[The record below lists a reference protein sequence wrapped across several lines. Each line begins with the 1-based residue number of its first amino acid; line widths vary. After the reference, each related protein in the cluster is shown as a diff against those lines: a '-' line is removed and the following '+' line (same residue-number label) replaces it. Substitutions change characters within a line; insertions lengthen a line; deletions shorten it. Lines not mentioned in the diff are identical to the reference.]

1 MSQKRFNTPTAS
13 SSDEDEVETPIREG
27 EDSSSDEEDDVVS
40 SKNPSSAVMKKP
52 VVATEKK
59 VSDSESGSESDE
71 EETDSGSEEPVKK
84 DEFVTKPVKPV
95 TEPKYSVLKK
105 NQDSKNTLKN
115 SEKSVSKRFRETNE
129 AAAST
134 DVKRVKKVSGKEEK
148 KSGGGEET
156 KKAYF
161 QRVWTEDDEIA
172 VLQGLIDFRNDT
184 GVSPYDDTNR
194 VYELLKK
201 SISFDVSKVQFMEKL
216 RNLRKKYENNLVKAK
231 NGDETTFAKTHDRK
245 AFELSKFVWGA
256 IESAVKSS
264 GKLKKSTKSKKV
276 ESVNHELDSS
286 LPNSKNQA
294 VMDMFP
300 KSSLVRSL
308 VCFGVDEFAAQQ
320 GLSYLASE
328 DKKRFEEQWKA
339 LQVREFEF
347 YSQKSGFLHEVVA
360 KMGETFRSNA

>member
-1 MSQKRFNTPTAS
+1 MAS
-13 SSDEDEVETPIREG
+13 SSDEDEVETPIREES

-52 VVATEKK
+52 VVATEKQ

-71 EETDSGSEEPVKK
+71 EETDSGSEEPVKI
-84 DEFVTKPVKPV
+84 DEVVTKPV
-95 TEPKYSVLKK
+95 TEAKDSVLMK
-105 NQDSKNTLKN
+105 NQDSKNTVKN
-115 SEKSVSKRFRETNE
+115 SEKSVSKRSRETNE

-134 DVKRVKKVSGKEEK
+134 DVKRVKKVSGEDEK

-194 VYELLKK
+194 VYEVLKN

-231 NGDETTFAKTHDRK
+231 NGDEPTFVKNHDRK
-245 AFELSKFVWGA
+245 AFELSKFFWGA

-264 GKLKKSTKSKKV
+264 GKSKKSSKSKKV

-286 LPNSKNQA
+286 LSNGKNEA
-294 VMDMFP
+294 DIDMFP

-320 GLSYLASE
+320 GLSCLASE

>member
-1 MSQKRFNTPTAS
+1 MAS

-52 VVATEKK
+52 VVATEKQ

-71 EETDSGSEEPVKK
+71 EETDSDSEEPVKK
-84 DEFVTKPVKPV
+84 DEVVTKPVKLV
-95 TEPKYSVLKK
+95 TEAKDSVLKK
-105 NQDSKNTLKN
+105 NQDSKKVKD
-115 SEKSVSKRFRETNE
+115 SEKSVSKRSRETDE
-129 AAAST
+129 AGAST
-134 DVKRVKKVSGKEEK
+134 DVKRVKKVSGEAEQ

-231 NGDETTFAKTHDRK
+231 SGDEPTFVKTHDRK

-264 GKLKKSTKSKKV
+264 GKSKKSSKSKKV

-286 LPNSKNQA
+286 LPNGKNEGA
-294 VMDMFP
+294 ADLDTFP
-300 KSSLVRSL
+300 KSSLVRWL
-308 VCFGVDEFAAQQ
+308 VSFGFDEFSAQQ
-320 GLSYLASE
+320 GLSCLASE
-328 DKKRFEEQWKA
+328 DKKRFEEKWKA

-360 KMGETFRSNA
+360 KMAEAFPSNA